1 MHRVL
6 LQAEMLLLKAEQV
19 QLLVAV
25 EPQVQVAQL
34 QARAQVLQAQRALAA
49 LLQA

>member
-1 MHRVL
+1 MLKQV
-6 LQAEMLLLKAEQV
+6 QAKAEQV
-19 QLLVAV
+19 PLLAV

-34 QARAQVLQAQRALAA
+34 QARAQVLQAQRVLAE